1 MPSHKFHAKTY
12 YYILR
17 YRKKRFFLQRYP
29 FYGKIYHSLPFFFVF
44 FSNKSDYSSHSVLIP
59 PFSPA
64 PPALRIPPLH
74 PLIHPLEAGC
84 YPLFPLLFPFFWLI
98 YVKKGENFRVFLK
111 FSPEKFGRSARNA
124 YLCIRF
130 RVEAR
135 LRDKKSFFERIT

>member
-1 MPSHKFHAKTY
+1 MSSFKFHAKTY

-29 FYGKIYHSLPFFFVF
+29 FYGKIYHSLPFFLYFLVT
-44 FSNKSDYSSHSVLIP
+44 SLVIP
-59 PFSPA
+59 PIPSPFLPFRPLLPLCA
-64 PPALRIPPLH
+64 SPPLH
-74 PLIHPLEAGC
+74 PLLSPPDSRC
-84 YPLFPLLFPFFWLI
+84 FPLFPLPSPSFWLI

-135 LRDKKSFFERIT
+135 QRDKKSFFERIT